1 MLSVKNIEKSFGDK
15 KVLDGISLTVNQGD
29 VVVIL
34 GPSGSGKT
42 TFLRSLNY
50 LEKADAGELIL
61 DGKTYDLAKISRKDV
76 LEIRKKTAFVF
87 QNYNLFANKT
97 AIENILEGLVIARK
111 IPKEEAI
118 PIAENALKKVG
129 LLEKSGDTRGDF
141 RYNNHTY
148 SYLVTDESDDST
160 LIVVLDSTN
169 QVEENITLVHL
180 SLWMSGVSF
189 AFFFLMVSI
198 FSGRV
203 IEPFI
208 RNYERQR
215 RFITNAGHELKT
227 PLAIISAN
235 NELVEMMNGESEWTK
250 STNDQVER
258 MTGLINS
265 LVAMARLE
273 EQPEVVL
280 TDLNFSA
287 IAEDAAEDFKGPVIK
302 DGKQFVM
309 EIQPDIHVKAEEKS
323 LFELVTLLVDNANK
337 YCDAGG
343 TVSVKLS
350 KANRLS
356 KARLEISNTY
366 AEGKNVDYSKFFER
380 FYREDESHNNKKS
393 GYGIGLS
400 MAQTMVK
407 LFKGSISVSYS
418 GDTITFLVSL

>member
-1 MLSVKNIEKSFGDK
+1 MFRKLRIRFIAIASLAILIVLFSVVG
-15 KVLDGISLTVNQGD
+15 VLNSARHIQTVNEINKILTLISDNGGTFPSVSKATSELGNTVSVDTLFQYRYFSA
-29 VVVIL
+29 VIDED
-34 GPSGSGKT
+34 GNIT
-42 TFLRSLNY
+42 SLNSSNISDLTDEQVESY
-50 LEKADAGELIL
+50 L
-61 DGKTYDLAKISRKDV
+61 TKI
-76 LEIRKKTAFVF
+76 
-87 QNYNLFANKT
+87 N
-97 AIENILEGLVIARK
+97 
-111 IPKEEAI
+111 
-118 PIAENALKKVG
+118 
-129 LLEKSGDTRGDF
+129 KSGDTSGDF

-169 QVEENITLVHL
+169 QVEENMTLVHL

-189 AFFFLMVSI
+189 AFFVLMVSI

-366 AEGKNVDYSKFFER
+366 VEGKNVDYSKFFER

-407 LFKGSISVSYS
+407 LLKGSISVSYS

>member
-1 MLSVKNIEKSFGDK
+1 MFRKLRIRFIAIASLTILIVLLSVVG
-15 KVLDGISLTVNQGD
+15 VLISARHIQTVNEINKILTLISDNGGTFPSVFKVTSELGNTVSVDTLFQYRYFSA
-29 VVVIL
+29 VIDED
-34 GPSGSGKT
+34 GNIT
-42 TFLRSLNY
+42 SLNSSSISDLTDEQVESY
-50 LEKADAGELIL
+50 L
-61 DGKTYDLAKISRKDV
+61 TKI
-76 LEIRKKTAFVF
+76 
-87 QNYNLFANKT
+87 N
-97 AIENILEGLVIARK
+97 
-111 IPKEEAI
+111 
-118 PIAENALKKVG
+118 
-129 LLEKSGDTRGDF
+129 KSGDTSGYF

-148 SYLVTDESDDST
+148 SYLVTDESDDSK

-169 QVEENITLVHL
+169 QVEENRTLLHL

-189 AFFFLMVSI
+189 AFFVLMVSI

-203 IEPFI
+203 IEPFV

-287 IAEDAAEDFKGPVIK
+287 IAKDAAEDFKGLVIK

-343 TVSVKLS
+343 TVSVKLN

-356 KARLEISNTY
+356 KARLKISNTY

>member
-1 MLSVKNIEKSFGDK
+1 MFRKLRIRFIAIASLAILIVLFSVVG
-15 KVLDGISLTVNQGD
+15 VLISARHIQTVNEINKILTLISDNDGTFPSVSKATSELGNTVSVDTLFQYRYFSA
-29 VVVIL
+29 VIDKD
-34 GPSGSGKT
+34 GNIT
-42 TFLRSLNY
+42 SLNSSSISDLTDEQVESY
-50 LEKADAGELIL
+50 L
-61 DGKTYDLAKISRKDV
+61 TKI
-76 LEIRKKTAFVF
+76 
-87 QNYNLFANKT
+87 N
-97 AIENILEGLVIARK
+97 
-111 IPKEEAI
+111 
-118 PIAENALKKVG
+118 
-129 LLEKSGDTRGDF
+129 KSGDRSGDF

-148 SYLVTDESDDST
+148 SYLVTDESDDSK

-169 QVEENITLVHL
+169 QVEENMTLLHL

-189 AFFFLMVSI
+189 VFFVLMVSI

-258 MTGLINS
+258 LTGLINS

-287 IAEDAAEDFKGPVIK
+287 ISEDAAEDFKGPVIK
-302 DGKQFVM
+302 DGKQFIM

-418 GDTITFLVSL
+418 RDTITFLVSL

>member
-1 MLSVKNIEKSFGDK
+1 MFRKLRIRFIAIASLAILIVLFSVVG
-15 KVLDGISLTVNQGD
+15 VLISARHIQTVNEINKILTLISDNDGTFPSVSKATSELGNTVSVDTLFQYRYFSA
-29 VVVIL
+29 VIDKD
-34 GPSGSGKT
+34 GNIT
-42 TFLRSLNY
+42 SLNSSSISDLTDEQVESY
-50 LEKADAGELIL
+50 L
-61 DGKTYDLAKISRKDV
+61 TKI
-76 LEIRKKTAFVF
+76 
-87 QNYNLFANKT
+87 N
-97 AIENILEGLVIARK
+97 
-111 IPKEEAI
+111 
-118 PIAENALKKVG
+118 
-129 LLEKSGDTRGDF
+129 KSGDTSGDF

-148 SYLVTDESDDST
+148 SYLVTDESDDSK

-169 QVEENITLVHL
+169 QVEENMTLLHL

-189 AFFFLMVSI
+189 VFFVLMVSI

-258 MTGLINS
+258 LTGLINS

-287 IAEDAAEDFKGPVIK
+287 ISEDAAEDFKGPVIK

-418 GDTITFLVSL
+418 RDTITFLVSL

>member
-1 MLSVKNIEKSFGDK
+1 MFRKLRIHFIAIASLAILIVLFSVVG
-15 KVLDGISLTVNQGD
+15 VLISARHIQTVNEINKILTLISDNDGTFPSVSKATSELGNTFSVDTLFQYRYFSA
-29 VVVIL
+29 VIDKD
-34 GPSGSGKT
+34 GNIT
-42 TFLRSLNY
+42 SLNSSSISDLTDKQVESY
-50 LEKADAGELIL
+50 L
-61 DGKTYDLAKISRKDV
+61 TKI
-76 LEIRKKTAFVF
+76 
-87 QNYNLFANKT
+87 N
-97 AIENILEGLVIARK
+97 
-111 IPKEEAI
+111 
-118 PIAENALKKVG
+118 
-129 LLEKSGDTRGDF
+129 KSGDTSGDF

-148 SYLVTDESDDST
+148 SYLVTDESDDSK

-169 QVEENITLVHL
+169 QVEENMRLVHL
-180 SLWMSGVSF
+180 SLWMSGVIF
-189 AFFFLMVSI
+189 AFFVLMVSI

-258 MTGLINS
+258 LTGLINS

-287 IAEDAAEDFKGPVIK
+287 IAEDAAEDFKGLVIK

>member
-1 MLSVKNIEKSFGDK
+1 MFRKLRIRFIAIASLAILIVLFSVVG
-15 KVLDGISLTVNQGD
+15 VLISARHIQTVNEINKILTLISDNGGTFPSVSKATSELGNTVSVDTLFQYRYFSA
-29 VVVIL
+29 VVDEDGNI
-34 GPSGSGKT
+34 T
-42 TFLRSLNY
+42 SLNLSRISDLTDEQVESY
-50 LEKADAGELIL
+50 L
-61 DGKTYDLAKISRKDV
+61 TKI
-76 LEIRKKTAFVF
+76 
-87 QNYNLFANKT
+87 N
-97 AIENILEGLVIARK
+97 
-111 IPKEEAI
+111 
-118 PIAENALKKVG
+118 
-129 LLEKSGDTRGDF
+129 KSGDTSGDF

-148 SYLVTDESDDST
+148 SYLVTDESDDSK

-169 QVEENITLVHL
+169 QVEENKTLLHL

-189 AFFFLMVSI
+189 VFFVLMVSI

-287 IAEDAAEDFKGPVIK
+287 IAEDAAEDFKGLVIK

-350 KANRLS
+350 KANRFS

-418 GDTITFLVSL
+418 GDTITFLVSF

>member
-1 MLSVKNIEKSFGDK
+1 MFRKLRIRFIAIASLAILIVLFSVVG
-15 KVLDGISLTVNQGD
+15 VLNSVRYIQTVNEINKILTLISDNGGTFPSVFKATTELGD
-29 VVVIL
+29 TVSVDTLFQYRYFSAVIDED
-34 GPSGSGKT
+34 GNIT
-42 TFLRSLNY
+42 SLNSSNISDLSDEQVENY
-50 LEKADAGELIL
+50 L
-61 DGKTYDLAKISRKDV
+61 TKI
-76 LEIRKKTAFVF
+76 
-87 QNYNLFANKT
+87 N
-97 AIENILEGLVIARK
+97 
-111 IPKEEAI
+111 
-118 PIAENALKKVG
+118 
-129 LLEKSGDTRGDF
+129 KSGDTSGAF

-169 QVEENITLVHL
+169 QIEDNMTLLHL
-180 SLWMSGVSF
+180 SLWMSGVSL
-189 AFFFLMVSI
+189 AFFVLMVSI

-203 IEPFI
+203 IKPFI

-302 DGKQFVM
+302 DGKQ
-309 EIQPDIHVKAEEKS
+309 DRKS
-323 LFELVTLLVDNANK
+323 VV
-337 YCDAGG
+337 
-343 TVSVKLS
+343 
-350 KANRLS
+350 
-356 KARLEISNTY
+356 
-366 AEGKNVDYSKFFER
+366 
-380 FYREDESHNNKKS
+380 
-393 GYGIGLS
+393 
-400 MAQTMVK
+400 
-407 LFKGSISVSYS
+407 
-418 GDTITFLVSL
+418 

>member
-1 MLSVKNIEKSFGDK
+1 MFRKLRIRFIAIASLAILIVLFSVVG
-15 KVLDGISLTVNQGD
+15 VLNSARHIQTVNEINKILTLISDNGGTFPSVSKATSELGNTVSVDTLFQYRYFSA
-29 VVVIL
+29 VIDED
-34 GPSGSGKT
+34 GNIT
-42 TFLRSLNY
+42 SLNSSNISDLTDEQVESY
-50 LEKADAGELIL
+50 L
-61 DGKTYDLAKISRKDV
+61 TKI
-76 LEIRKKTAFVF
+76 
-87 QNYNLFANKT
+87 N
-97 AIENILEGLVIARK
+97 
-111 IPKEEAI
+111 
-118 PIAENALKKVG
+118 
-129 LLEKSGDTRGDF
+129 KSGDTSGDF

-169 QVEENITLVHL
+169 QVEENMTLVHL

-189 AFFFLMVSI
+189 AFFVLMVSI

>member
-1 MLSVKNIEKSFGDK
+1 MFRKLRIRFIAIASLAILIVLFSVVG
-15 KVLDGISLTVNQGD
+15 VLISARHIQTVNEINKILTLISDNGGTFPSVSKATSELGNTASVDTLFQYRYFSA
-29 VVVIL
+29 VIDED
-34 GPSGSGKT
+34 GNIT
-42 TFLRSLNY
+42 SLNSSSISDLTDEQVESY
-50 LEKADAGELIL
+50 L
-61 DGKTYDLAKISRKDV
+61 TKI
-76 LEIRKKTAFVF
+76 
-87 QNYNLFANKT
+87 N
-97 AIENILEGLVIARK
+97 
-111 IPKEEAI
+111 
-118 PIAENALKKVG
+118 
-129 LLEKSGDTRGDF
+129 KSGDTSGDF

-148 SYLVTDESDDST
+148 SYLVTDESDDSK

-169 QVEENITLVHL
+169 QVEENMTLVHL

-189 AFFFLMVSI
+189 AFFVLMVSI

-287 IAEDAAEDFKGPVIK
+287 IAEDAAEDFKGLVIK

-309 EIQPDIHVKAEEKS
+309 EIQPDIYVKAEEKS

-366 AEGKNVDYSKFFER
+366 VEGKNVDYSKFFER

>member
-1 MLSVKNIEKSFGDK
+1 MFRKLRMRFIAIASLAILIVLFSVVG
-15 KVLDGISLTVNQGD
+15 VLISARHIQTVNEINKILTLISDNDGTFPSVSKATSELGNTVSVDTLFQYRYFSA
-29 VVVIL
+29 VIDKD
-34 GPSGSGKT
+34 GNIT
-42 TFLRSLNY
+42 SLNSSSISDLTDEQVESY
-50 LEKADAGELIL
+50 L
-61 DGKTYDLAKISRKDV
+61 TKI
-76 LEIRKKTAFVF
+76 
-87 QNYNLFANKT
+87 N
-97 AIENILEGLVIARK
+97 
-111 IPKEEAI
+111 
-118 PIAENALKKVG
+118 
-129 LLEKSGDTRGDF
+129 KSGDRSGDF

-148 SYLVTDESDDST
+148 SYLVTDESDDSK

-169 QVEENITLVHL
+169 QVEENRTLLHL

-189 AFFFLMVSI
+189 VFFVLMVSI

-258 MTGLINS
+258 LTGLINS

-287 IAEDAAEDFKGPVIK
+287 ISEDAAEDFKGPVIK

-418 GDTITFLVSL
+418 RDTITFLVSL

>member
-1 MLSVKNIEKSFGDK
+1 MFRKLRIHFIAIASLAILIVLFSVVG
-15 KVLDGISLTVNQGD
+15 VLISARHIQTVNEINKILTLISDNDGTFPSVPKATSELGNTVSVDTLFQYRYFSA
-29 VVVIL
+29 VIDKD
-34 GPSGSGKT
+34 GNIT
-42 TFLRSLNY
+42 SLNSSSISDLTDKQVESY
-50 LEKADAGELIL
+50 L
-61 DGKTYDLAKISRKDV
+61 TKI
-76 LEIRKKTAFVF
+76 
-87 QNYNLFANKT
+87 N
-97 AIENILEGLVIARK
+97 
-111 IPKEEAI
+111 
-118 PIAENALKKVG
+118 
-129 LLEKSGDTRGDF
+129 KSGDTSGDF

-148 SYLVTDESDDST
+148 SYLVTDESDDSK

-169 QVEENITLVHL
+169 QVEENMRLVHL
-180 SLWMSGVSF
+180 SLWMSGVIF
-189 AFFFLMVSI
+189 AFFVLMVSI

-418 GDTITFLVSL
+418 RDTITFLVSL

>member
-1 MLSVKNIEKSFGDK
+1 MFRKLRIRFIAIASLTILIVLLSVVG
-15 KVLDGISLTVNQGD
+15 VLISARHIQTVNEINKILTLISDNGGTFPSVFKVTSELGNTVSVDTLFQYRYFSA
-29 VVVIL
+29 VIDED
-34 GPSGSGKT
+34 GNIT
-42 TFLRSLNY
+42 SLNSSSISDLTDEQVESY
-50 LEKADAGELIL
+50 L
-61 DGKTYDLAKISRKDV
+61 TKI
-76 LEIRKKTAFVF
+76 
-87 QNYNLFANKT
+87 N
-97 AIENILEGLVIARK
+97 
-111 IPKEEAI
+111 
-118 PIAENALKKVG
+118 
-129 LLEKSGDTRGDF
+129 KSGDTSGYF

-148 SYLVTDESDDST
+148 SYLVTDESDDSK

-169 QVEENITLVHL
+169 QVEENRTLLHL

-189 AFFFLMVSI
+189 AFFVLMLSI

-203 IEPFI
+203 IEPFV

-287 IAEDAAEDFKGPVIK
+287 IAKDAAEDFKGLVIK

-356 KARLEISNTY
+356 KARLKISNTY

>member
-1 MLSVKNIEKSFGDK
+1 MFRKLRIRFIAIASLAILIVLFSVVG
-15 KVLDGISLTVNQGD
+15 VLISARHIQTVNEINKILTLISDNGGTFPSVSKATSELGNTVSVDTLFQYRYFSA
-29 VVVIL
+29 VVDEDGNI
-34 GPSGSGKT
+34 T
-42 TFLRSLNY
+42 SLNLSRISDLTDEQVESY
-50 LEKADAGELIL
+50 L
-61 DGKTYDLAKISRKDV
+61 TKI
-76 LEIRKKTAFVF
+76 
-87 QNYNLFANKT
+87 N
-97 AIENILEGLVIARK
+97 
-111 IPKEEAI
+111 
-118 PIAENALKKVG
+118 
-129 LLEKSGDTRGDF
+129 KSGDTSGDF

-148 SYLVTDESDDST
+148 SYLVTDESDDSK

-169 QVEENITLVHL
+169 QVEENKTLLHL

-189 AFFFLMVSI
+189 VFFVLMVSI

-287 IAEDAAEDFKGPVIK
+287 IAEDAAEDFKGLVIK
-302 DGKQFVM
+302 DGKQFVL

-350 KANRLS
+350 KANRFS

-418 GDTITFLVSL
+418 GDIITFLVSF

>member
-1 MLSVKNIEKSFGDK
+1 MFRKLRIRFIAIASLAILIVLFSVVGVLISARHIQTANEINKILTLISDNGGTFPSVSKATSELGNTASVDTLFQYRYFSAVIDEDGNI
-15 KVLDGISLTVNQGD
+15 T
-29 VVVIL
+29 
-34 GPSGSGKT
+34 
-42 TFLRSLNY
+42 SLNSSSISDLTDEQVESY
-50 LEKADAGELIL
+50 L
-61 DGKTYDLAKISRKDV
+61 TKI
-76 LEIRKKTAFVF
+76 
-87 QNYNLFANKT
+87 N
-97 AIENILEGLVIARK
+97 
-111 IPKEEAI
+111 
-118 PIAENALKKVG
+118 
-129 LLEKSGDTRGDF
+129 KSGDTSGDF

-148 SYLVTDESDDST
+148 SYLVRDESDDSK

-169 QVEENITLVHL
+169 QVEENMTLVHL

-189 AFFFLMVSI
+189 AFFVLMVSI

-235 NELVEMMNGESEWTK
+235 NELVELMNGESEWTK

-273 EQPEVVL
+273 EQPELVL
-280 TDLNFSA
+280 TNVNFSD
-287 IAEDAAEDFKGPVIK
+287 IARDAAEDFKGPVIK
-302 DGKQFVM
+302 DGKEFVM
-309 EIQPDIHVKAEEKS
+309 DIQPNIHVKAEEKS

-337 YCDAGG
+337 YCDPAGK
-343 TVSVKLS
+343 VSVTLS
-350 KANRLS
+350 KNRLS
-356 KARLEISNTY
+356 KAKLEISNTY
-366 AEGKNVDYSKFFER
+366 TKGKNVDYTKFFER
-380 FYREDESHNNKKS
+380 FYREDESHNNKTS

-407 LFKGSISVSYS
+407 LFKGNISVNYKD
-418 GDTITFLVSL
+418 DTITFVVSL